1 MSEGSTSFFD
11 KRKIRQ
17 MRQPECPFCNTNQAV
32 RKHGLGNSGL
42 QRYLCKDCRRTFQH
56 RYYYHAN
63 YPDISEQI
71 DTLIGER
78 WSVRKISYHLK
89 VSEETVYRR
98 IRLQLNNGAND
109 K

>member
-1 MSEGSTSFFD
+1 MLEGSIPFLD
-11 KRKIRQ
+11 KKRLRQ
-17 MRQPECPFCNTNQAV
+17 LRQPVCPFCNSNSEV

-42 QRYLCKDCRRTFQH
+42 QRYLCKNCRRTFQS

-63 YPDISEQI
+63 YHDVSEKI
-71 DTLIGER
+71 DVLIGEG
-78 WSVRKISYHLK
+78 WSVRKISAHLK

-98 IRLQLNNGAND
+98 IRIQSSDESA